1 MKFLL
6 GSVENI
12 EEKGENAGK
21 QHFLLFLQCFQK
33 ASFLGDV
40 KSLDCVV
47 SIQSRDSVVRVKSRD
62 CVVRVKSLDCVVRV
76 KSRDCVARVKNISHK
91 NF

>member
-12 EEKGENAGK
+12 VEKGENAGK

-33 ASFLGDV
+33 ASFLGGV

-47 SIQSRDSVVRVKSRD
+47 RVQSRDSVVRVKSRN
-62 CVVRVKSLDCVVRV
+62 CVVELKVGIVW
-76 KSRDCVARVKNISHK
+76 
-91 NF
+91 